1 MSKNPVAFIL
11 LLTLITIVAWI
22 VLQVFQIQ
30 TKPISTPDQKLMQ
43 ELNPEL
49 DKSVLEELKKSLK

>member
-30 TKPISTPDQKLMQ
+30 TEPIPTPDQKLMQ